1 MGVHKLIILRHGES
15 QWNHENKFCGWID
28 IPLSQKGKQEAIY
41 AGELIKKNHLDPD
54 ILYTTK
60 LIR

>member
-54 ILYTTK
+54 IL
-60 LIR
+60 

>member
-41 AGELIKKNHLDPD
+41 AGELIKRT
-54 ILYTTK
+54 ILI
-60 LIR
+60 LISYIHRN